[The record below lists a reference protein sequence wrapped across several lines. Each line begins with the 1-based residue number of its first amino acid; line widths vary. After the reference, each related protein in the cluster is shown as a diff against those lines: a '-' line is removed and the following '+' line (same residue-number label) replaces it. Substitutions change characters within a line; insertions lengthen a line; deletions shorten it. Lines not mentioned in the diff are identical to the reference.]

1 MPFHEFDSFYRKK
14 KKKSKDKDKEGK
26 RMLDQISSGEVS
38 GEQEGAE
45 QRPRYIDRRT
55 AAERAFEKQR
65 EKKVSLSFL
74 KKSLWNN
81 NMITLENFTQNPL
94 CNQIVGEN
102 TNKNTFSNISDFK
115 HGYIRR
121 KQK

>member
-14 KKKSKDKDKEGK
+14 KKKSKDKDKDAK

-65 EKKVSLSFL
+65 EKKVSFL
-74 KKSLWNN
+74 KKSLWNS
-81 NMITLENFTQNPL
+81 NMIILENFTKNPL
-94 CNQIVGEN
+94 CNQTVGEN
-102 TNKNTFSNISDFK
+102 TNKNTFSTISDFK
-115 HGYIRR
+115 HGYIR
-121 KQK
+121 KIQK